1 VLPLCLLPQVPR
13 ALASSLDGAP
23 GRPWACRRVVW
34 CGVCVLPPM
43 LRARTPAPPCPS
55 TFLFRA
61 PPTTARP
68 PGGALGGTAGSARGQ
83 VAVHGHDSF
92 SSSPVGSEH
101 NSHRSISGW
110 LGQDVDDK
118 NYPAL
123 TQDNFL
129 CSFYR
134 PIEGGLI
141 DCTCTRLI
149 NKISPTITPID
160 PTAAMLANPVTK
172 GRFGEQLIV
181 ILQLAAHE
189 IRRSPIDSARAVFR
203 CVLAGNE

>member
-1 VLPLCLLPQVPR
+1 MAPPAGRGR
-13 ALASSLDGAP
+13 AA
-23 GRPWACRRVVW
+23 VW
-34 CGVCVLPPM
+34 CGVVFASSPPCCA
-43 LRARTPAPPCPS
+43 RARLRRRVLRSSCSAHHQP
-55 TFLFRA
+55 R
-61 PPTTARP
+61 RP
-68 PGGALGGTAGSARGQ
+68 RPGGALGGTAGSARGQ